1 MDSNK
6 KTMHLKKTV
15 FLLFFLSTSFF
26 GFSQKMNIKGIVFD
40 SSGVKMLNNVSV
52 LSVRIKDS
60 LLLGATRTK
69 FDGAFEFANFPIDTF
84 SLIIEHPEYEAKT
97 YYIIGHKGNLEI
109 NIPRIQLNSVTKD
122 LAEVVVFANKN
133 PIYYRGD
140 TLVYVADSFKVGENA
155 VVEDLLKKLPGIK
168 VNEDGSLTSQGKDIS
183 QVLVDGD
190 EFFGSDPTI
199 ATRNLGAKSIS
210 SVEVYEKQNEE
221 SRPGEDEKIQVL
233 DLRLKDNA
241 KKGYFGKLSGASDFA
256 FFNKNTFYESELL
269 FNKFNKKQKISVFL
283 LNSNTPKSN
292 FAFRDMNKFG
302 LENERNA
309 SGMSMWNQG
318 SQANTSGIPQT
329 LKAGVYY
336 SDKIGKTGK
345 IGFNYSYLESNLI
358 ANSNS
363 SSQYFL
369 TDTTY
374 FIKDSIQN
382 TTENKAHRINFSY
395 STNLDSLTFI
405 EIKPN
410 LNIDYAQSEEKNISS
425 FLGETNLKSLETDV
439 MNTNTSNG
447 ITSNSQALLRRKFM
461 KKKRELEFKY
471 IFGYSNNET
480 EGQLL
485 STSNKIA
492 ENAIDSIDQKK
503 YNDNSSF
510 SNFGIITYTEPLS
523 DYFKL
528 EFEYLYEN
536 GLNKQDK
543 KTFNRGDGSYTE
555 QVNILSNVFD
565 NSRIQ
570 HRISA
575 IGIFE
580 KSFHTVIGGIGYRN
594 IDILNTNLI
603 SSSQINQNI
612 DNILP
617 RLSYQYKP
625 SMNKRM
631 GIYYTTSSSQPSI
644 NDLQPVLDNSN
655 PNRTQKG
662 NPDLKPNY
670 VHNLNGNFNTWQALS
685 GRYIWSGFNASVTN
699 NAFANSSSFDN
710 FGRTISKTVN
720 VDGNLFGNVYFGAG
734 IPFLSRKLE
743 IEPNAN
749 VSYNRYTNV
758 INSANNV
765 TQNTSISGGF
775 DFEINLD
782 SLEIE
787 IGNTFSYSNPVSS
800 LSTNSS
806 QPFTTQRY
814 EFSLEWQLKSH
825 ITIKLDANYTIN
837 SQRADGFNK
846 NIFIVNA
853 DVSKAF
859 FKTENLILTLSGND
873 LLNQNL
879 NLSRQVNGNVV
890 TDNFTSIISRYFLL
904 RLTYK
909 FNNNKTKEDEF
920 KGWH

>member
-1 MDSNK
+1 
-6 KTMHLKKTV
+6 MHFKKTV

-109 NIPRIQLNSVTKD
+109 NIPRIQLNSVTKN

-133 PIYYRGD
+133 PIFYRGD

-168 VNEDGSLTSQGKDIS
+168 VNEDGTLTSQGKDIS

-210 SVEVYEKQNEE
+210 SVQVYEKKNEN
-221 SRPGEDEKIQVL
+221 SKVGEDEKIQVL
-233 DLRLKDNA
+233 DLKLKDGA
-241 KKGYFGKLSGASDFA
+241 KKGYFGKISGASDFA
-256 FFNKNTFYESELL
+256 AFNKNAFYESEML
-269 FNKFNKKQKISVFL
+269 FNKFNKKQKISIFL
-283 LNSNTPKSN
+283 LSSNTPKSN
-292 FAFRDMNKFG
+292 FGFRDMNKFG

-309 SGMSMWNQG
+309 SGMSMFNQG
-318 SQANTSGIPQT
+318 NQANTSGIPQT
-329 LKAGVYY
+329 LKAGIYY

-345 IGFNYSYLESNLI
+345 IGFYYSYSESTLI

-369 TDTTY
+369 ADTSY
-374 FIKDSIQN
+374 FLRDSIQN
-382 TTENKAHRINFSY
+382 TTKNQGHRLNLSY
-395 STNLDSLTFI
+395 SVNLDSLTFI
-405 EIKPN
+405 EVKPN
-410 LNIDYAQSEEKNISS
+410 LSIDFANSDDNNITG
-425 FLGETNLKSLETDV
+425 FFGETNSQSLETV
-439 MNTNTSNG
+439 IKNTNDSKG
-447 ITSNSQALLRRKFM
+447 IGSNSQALIRRKFM
-461 KKKRELEFKY
+461 KKNRELELKY
-471 IFGYSNNET
+471 ILGFSDNET
-480 EGQLL
+480 AGNLL
-485 STSNKIA
+485 TTTNNILLDS
-492 ENAIDSIDQKK
+492 IDTIDQKK
-503 YNDNSSF
+503 NNDNSSI
-510 SNFGIITYTEPLS
+510 SNYGILSYTEPLS
-523 DYFKL
+523 DNWKL
-528 EFEYLYEN
+528 QFEYLFEN
-536 GLNKQDK
+536 GLNTQDK
-543 KTFNRGDGSYTE
+543 KTFNRGDGSYLE
-555 QVNILSNVFD
+555 SVSSLSNVFD

-570 HRISA
+570 HRLTA
-575 IGIFE
+575 IGSFE
-580 KSFHTVIGGIGYRN
+580 KNFHTVIGGIGLRN
-594 IDILNTNLI
+594 IAIENINYI
-603 SSSQINQNI
+603 SDKVINQNF
-612 DNILP
+612 NNFLP
-617 RLSYQYKP
+617 RLSYQFKP
-625 SMNKRM
+625 SMSKRM

-644 NDLQPVLDNSN
+644 NDLQPVVDNSN
-655 PNRTQKG
+655 PNRTQEG
-662 NPDLKPNY
+662 NPDLQPNY

-699 NAFANSSSFDN
+699 NAFANSTTYDI
-710 FGRTISKTVN
+710 FGRTVSKTVN
-720 VDGNLFGNVYFGAG
+720 VNGNLFSNVYFGAG

-749 VSYNRYTNV
+749 ASYNRYTNF
-758 INSANNV
+758 INTEKNI
-765 TQNTSISGGF
+765 TQNTSFSGGL
-775 DFEINLD
+775 DFSLKLD
-782 SLEIE
+782 SLEITV
-787 IGNTFSYSNPVSS
+787 GNTYSYTNPVSS
-800 LSTNSS
+800 LSSVSNKPYSS
-806 QPFTTQRY
+806 QRY
-814 EFSLEWQLKSH
+814 EFDLEWQLKRH
-825 ITIKLDANYTIN
+825 FTIKIDANYSIN

-853 DVSKAF
+853 ELSKAF
-859 FKTENLILTLSGND
+859 FKTENLIIALTGND

-879 NLSRQVNGNVV
+879 NLSRQVNGNIV
-890 TDNFTSIISRYFLL
+890 TDNYTSIISRYFLL
-904 RLTYK
+904 KLTYK